1 MIELK
6 DVSKR
11 YPVRG
16 GETVV
21 LDEVSLRVEP
31 GERVGI
37 LGRNGAGKSTL
48 VRIIGGSEQPTSG
61 HVRRDML
68 VSWPLALGGG
78 VHLSLTGYDN
88 LRFICRIYGVA
99 IAERLAFIEEF
110 SELGRY
116 LYEPV
121 KTYSAGMRARLA
133 FGISMAVNFDC
144 YLIDEIAAVGDERFR
159 QKCEEELFGRRGDKA
174 FIIVSHV
181 PAYIRK
187 HCQRA
192 LILHNAKLTPFDDID
207 EALAHHNAML
217 KAG

>member
-6 DVSKR
+6 DVTKR
-11 YPVRG
+11 YPVRE
-16 GETVV
+16 GETLV
-21 LDEVSLRVEP
+21 LDEISLRVEP

-61 HVRRDML
+61 RVRRDML

-78 VHLSLTGYDN
+78 LHASLTGYDN
-88 LRFICRIYGVA
+88 LRFICRIYGAA
-99 IAERLAFIEEF
+99 IEERLAFIEEF

-133 FGISMAVNFDC
+133 FGISMAVDFDC

-159 QKCEEELFGRRGDKA
+159 RKCEEELFGRRGEKA

-187 HCQRA
+187 HCRRA
-192 LILHNAKLTPFDDID
+192 FILHNAKLTPFDDID